1 MRKLAPV
8 LTFVLLWTVWYFCYP
23 YFLIWLEGFSF
34 FSTLPDFTEIHFKL
48 PQETLR
54 YIGAFLLQFYSSP
67 LAGAFV
73 QALMPTLFLLCT
85 LVVVRRLFCE
95 NEGLEW
101 LAYLPLPLFVYF
113 QMSDM
118 TLTRTLTMLSAAAAV
133 ALTVFIATLWRKPF
147 RHLPKFLHNRYLD
160 VVLMLCMTALSA
172 GVLMKDGSL
181 SSHHEDI
188 AYLEYLGE
196 HKQWDEIL
204 ETVSVQ
210 ESLENEY
217 KRKYVLLA
225 LSETGRLT
233 EHAFRYGL
241 SSSEDFLF
249 YNLQEPLCLG
259 FNVLFYR
266 ALGMNNP
273 AIYHSYQQ
281 SVQSLPGLSFDVMR
295 NLTDIYLEQK
305 DYVMAKKYMYI
316 LAHSTCHRRWVRE
329 RLPQLESIRGLEP
342 EIRYAGEK
350 FLMESFLPDMSAMV
364 DLYPHEK
371 KYADYLLCGILA
383 EKDGNTFLKVLNVIA
398 STLYPDGRNLPALY
412 QEALLLNA
420 SQDASILQKYH
431 IDESVWKRFADF
443 TDLMRQGKATQAKR
457 KYAGTY
463 WAYVY

>member
-1 MRKLAPV
+1 MRKIALV
-8 LTFVLLWTVWYFCYP
+8 LTFVLLWAVWYFCYP
-23 YFLIWLEGFSF
+23 YYLIWLEGFSF
-34 FSTLPDFTEIHFKL
+34 FSTLPDFTQIHFKL
-48 PQETLR
+48 PQEILR
-54 YIGAFLLQFYSSP
+54 YAGAFMLQFYSYP

-73 QALMPTLFLLCT
+73 QAMLPTLFLLCAHT
-85 LVVVRRLFCE
+85 VVRRLFKDS
-95 NEGLEW
+95 EGLTW
-101 LAYLPLPLFVYF
+101 MAFLPLPVFVYF

-133 ALTVFIATLWRKPF
+133 ALTVFIATLWGKPF
-147 RHLPKFLHNRYLD
+147 RHLPKFLHNRYLE
-160 VVLMLCMTALSA
+160 VVLVLCIAALSA
-172 GVLMKDGSL
+172 GMLMNDGSL
-181 SSHHEDI
+181 NSHHEDI

-196 HKQWDEIL
+196 HKQWDDIL

-241 SSSEDFLF
+241 SSSDDFMF
-249 YNLQEPLCLG
+249 YTLQEPLCLG

-295 NLTDIYLEQK
+295 TLTDVYLEQK
-305 DYVMAKKYMYI
+305 DHAMAKKYMDI
-316 LAHSTCHRRWVRE
+316 LAHSTCHRRWLRE
-329 RLPQLESIRGLEP
+329 RLPRLESIKDQRP
-342 EIRYAGEK
+342 QVRFAGQK
-350 FLMESFLPDMSAMV
+350 FVMESFLPDISAMV
-364 DLYPHEK
+364 DLYPHES

-431 IDESVWKRFADF
+431 IDESVWKRFVDF
-443 TDLMRQGKATQAKR
+443 TELMRQGKAAQAKR